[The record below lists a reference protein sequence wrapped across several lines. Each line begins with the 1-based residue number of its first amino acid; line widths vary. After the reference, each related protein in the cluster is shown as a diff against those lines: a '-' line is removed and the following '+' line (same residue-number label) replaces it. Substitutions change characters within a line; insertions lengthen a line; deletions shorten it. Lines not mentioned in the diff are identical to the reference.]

1 MTTKK
6 RLNYEE
12 VKEYI
17 EKNGFKLLSREYLG
31 TRKPIKLKCKNGHK
45 WSIRFDSFRKNPECP
60 YCSGRKLN
68 YNIVKQNIER
78 EGYKLISEEYKNT
91 HSKLTLKCPNDHKF
105 SIQYANFQQG
115 QRCPKCAGIMKYSY
129 DEVKEYIESFE
140 YKLIS
145 KEYINNAEL
154 LKIEC
159 PEGHIFNMSFSSFKT
174 GSRCPKCLGKQL
186 NFKEVKDKI
195 ELTGYT
201 LLSTEYKTAK
211 DKLHMKCDKGHEFYM
226 SLTKFNQGHRCLKCH
241 NENGHN
247 RKYNYEFVNKY
258 VKNEG
263 YKLLSNSYTIASEKL
278 LMECDKGHRFFMS
291 FRDFKDG
298 TRCPQCN
305 ISKGEYKISKILE
318 KYDIAYEIQ
327 YKFKDCRFYKELPF
341 DFYLPKYNML
351 IEYDGE
357 QHFKIVNWFGGFNG
371 FINTKIRDTIKNI
384 YCKENNIKLIRIPY
398 WEFDNIETILNEKII
413 NKDKLIPS

>member
-1 MTTKK
+1 MATKK

-31 TRKPIKLKCKNGHK
+31 TRKPIKLKCKNGHE

-195 ELTGYT
+195 ELIGYT

-226 SLTKFNQGHRCLKCH
+226 SLTKFNQGHK
-241 NENGHN
+241 
-247 RKYNYEFVNKY
+247 
-258 VKNEG
+258 
-263 YKLLSNSYTIASEKL
+263 
-278 LMECDKGHRFFMS
+278 
-291 FRDFKDG
+291 
-298 TRCPQCN
+298 CPQCN

-318 KYDIAYEIQ
+318 KYDIAYKIQ
-327 YKFKDCRFYKELPF
+327 YKFKDCKFHKELPF
-341 DFYLPKYNML
+341 DFYLPKYNIL

-384 YCKENNIKLIRIPY
+384 YCKENNIELIRIPY